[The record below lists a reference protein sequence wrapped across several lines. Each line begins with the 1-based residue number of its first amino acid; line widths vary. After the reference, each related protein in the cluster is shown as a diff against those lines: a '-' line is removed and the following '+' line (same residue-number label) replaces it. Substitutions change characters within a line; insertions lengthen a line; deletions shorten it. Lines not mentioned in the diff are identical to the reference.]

1 MIIAL
6 ILFYSMKLGIRR
18 SYIRAMGH
26 DASLRKALALA
37 VYVKTHF
44 TSSAVPHY
52 SLNRLHNLTGMHRTT
67 LDKRVDKLMRM
78 RIAIWSAGNQL
89 VVSALKSQCDRLNVC
104 IDFDGCET
112 VKDIEKRLQIVLLLD
127 IQSRKDFAKRMIDAA
142 QNGTDLKEV
151 KKAKKV
157 CRRYGYGR
165 EYVEWGLSY
174 KGIAKR
180 LGVSIATAFNVV
192 KQAISEGLIKK
203 FHNQVQRYQQNVRE
217 AMKYMDFDFTFCT
230 KDNCYLVLANT
241 YSLTPQAHALCGL
254 C

>member
-1 MIIAL
+1 
-6 ILFYSMKLGIRR
+6 MKLGIRR
-18 SYIRAMGH
+18 TYIRAIRYDKG
-26 DASLRKALALA
+26 LLKALALA
-37 VYVKTHF
+37 VYVKTNF
-44 TSSAVPHY
+44 TSSAIPHY
-52 SLNRLHNLTGMHRTT
+52 SLNRLHILTGMHSTT
-67 LDKRVDKLMRM
+67 LDKRIDKLMQM
-78 RIAIWSAGNQL
+78 QIAIWSAGGQL
-89 VVSALKSQCDRLNVC
+89 AISSLKSQCDRLNMYIEFEDC
-104 IDFDGCET
+104 KS
-112 VKDIEKRLQIVLLLD
+112 VKDVEKRLQTVLLLD

-157 CRRYGYGR
+157 CRRYGYGK

-230 KDNCYLVLANT
+230 KDNCYLILANT